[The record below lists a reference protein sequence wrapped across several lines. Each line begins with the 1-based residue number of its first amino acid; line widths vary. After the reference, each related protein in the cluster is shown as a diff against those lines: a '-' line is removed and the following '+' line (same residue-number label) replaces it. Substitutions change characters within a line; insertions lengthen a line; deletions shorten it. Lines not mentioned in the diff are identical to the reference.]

1 MALRAMT
8 DASPD
13 KFLSIK
19 YIKKIGHWDTKRVFI
34 YVKNSYKSLTI
45 RVFQVKIFGNWCKKG
60 SGAMHT
66 KTAVTCSSQGRVGW
80 DGKEGVLFGIGFFEE
95 LGSYLTLISGI

>member
-1 MALRAMT
+1 MALQAT

-13 KFLSIK
+13 KFLSIR
-19 YIKKIGHWDTKRVFI
+19 YIKKIGHRDAKRVFI
-34 YVKNSYKSLTI
+34 YVKKSYKSLTI

-60 SGAMHT
+60 SGAMRT
-66 KTAVTCSSQGRVGW
+66 KAAVICSSRGRVGW
-80 DGKEGVLFGIGFFEE
+80 DGNEGLLFGIGFFEE

>member
-1 MALRAMT
+1 MALQAMT

-19 YIKKIGHWDTKRVFI
+19 YIKKIGRWDTKRVFI
-34 YVKNSYKSLTI
+34 YVKNSYKSLT
-45 RVFQVKIFGNWCKKG
+45 RVFQVKIFENWCKKG
-60 SGAMHT
+60 SGAKHT
-66 KTAVTCSSQGRVGW
+66 KTAVICSTPGRVGW
-80 DGKEGVLFGIGFFEE
+80 DGNEGSLFGIGFFEE